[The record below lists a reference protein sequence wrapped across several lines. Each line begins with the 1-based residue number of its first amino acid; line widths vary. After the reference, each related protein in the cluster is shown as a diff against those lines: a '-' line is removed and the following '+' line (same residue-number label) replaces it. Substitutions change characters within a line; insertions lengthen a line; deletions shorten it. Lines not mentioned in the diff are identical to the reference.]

1 MPVVLLVLPLISQW
15 HLLCDGFFVSFGA
28 LILESLYKQLSS
40 RVPLSLGGDFFALLP
55 NPGSIFDMI
64 SDLCCVLVRPASETH
79 WVCDFRPDLD
89 QSHMAVFE
97 EAEIAPST
105 KVLEV
110 MDGLLAWAADVV
122 GGGSDPES
130 PAARAFLAFT
140 PDQLHEI
147 ERLDRRASELQ
158 RSLQQLRHRL
168 PPANIAQG
176 LPHLHAES
184 LASQSALALELHAH
198 SASRIQAQEL
208 DQLEQKL
215 REEYDCLEKELRAQR
230 DSIEELEEKVQ
241 EASPLEEE
249 EASELQSLRA
259 ELAKWQTKA
268 AESRKELSMVENE
281 ALAWPSSGSEF
292 WITWL
297 SRAYGCQAAQRE
309 KDLERRLRSLTEQLT
324 AKQAQAEKLTI
335 ERDNLEARVEH
346 ANQARKNQLVES
358 LAHTVKR
365 NKIGVKHLLMDPSE
379 PQRKYPSRGGLSSSL
394 GVFRTS
400 LAFKAL
406 VEMART
412 KQMIRR
418 KYYDD
423 EDDDEYSFRAQCQ
436 SRRSNTEEI
445 EKRLSRKLDETKKFV
460 QLGSISVES
469 SRRTTIEDT
478 LCNSR
483 VLYEGLLRVIV
494 GEHVKEWSVEDVLP
508 LMKILRVLWFLQSMK
523 ALCVVEG
530 NRIGDQSC
538 YKEADFS
545 HAKRKHRDGTWSFF
559 DSKVKE
565 VDDDGKTLPRE
576 PPFLPPPRTSKP
588 VLVLDLDNTLV
599 SCLLDH
605 HGSDPG
611 GKVCSYFVAKRPGVD
626 EFLHTMA
633 KHYEIVLW
641 TGSRKRYADGVLEV
655 LPDVFSHRL
664 YRVDKKL
671 ANLGRDLRKVV
682 MVDDCRRGGCPET
695 DNLIVIS
702 HYVHDGRH
710 EACSKLKEVGE
721 ILVKMSWVEDVRDEM
736 RKLRESGVLQKIAA
750 CPHACKVRG

>member
-1 MPVVLLVLPLISQW
+1 
-15 HLLCDGFFVSFGA
+15 
-28 LILESLYKQLSS
+28 
-40 RVPLSLGGDFFALLP
+40 
-55 NPGSIFDMI
+55 
-64 SDLCCVLVRPASETH
+64 
-79 WVCDFRPDLD
+79 
-89 QSHMAVFE
+89 
-97 EAEIAPST
+97 
-105 KVLEV
+105 

-198 SASRIQAQEL
+198 SASRIQAQVRESTLQSDIAAYKKALAATEQQAVDRSREAQELESSFQEL

-281 ALAWPSSGSEF
+281 ALAWPSS
-292 WITWL
+292 
-297 SRAYGCQAAQRE
+297 AQRE

-406 VEMART
+406 VVGYVFLLHV
-412 KQMIRR
+412 IVLVV
-418 KYYDD
+418 
-423 EDDDEYSFRAQCQ
+423 
-436 SRRSNTEEI
+436 
-445 EKRLSRKLDETKKFV
+445 LSSKH
-460 QLGSISVES
+460 
-469 SRRTTIEDT
+469 IED
-478 LCNSR
+478 
-483 VLYEGLLRVIV
+483 
-494 GEHVKEWSVEDVLP
+494 
-508 LMKILRVLWFLQSMK
+508 
-523 ALCVVEG
+523 
-530 NRIGDQSC
+530 
-538 YKEADFS
+538 
-545 HAKRKHRDGTWSFF
+545 
-559 DSKVKE
+559 
-565 VDDDGKTLPRE
+565 
-576 PPFLPPPRTSKP
+576 
-588 VLVLDLDNTLV
+588 
-599 SCLLDH
+599 
-605 HGSDPG
+605 
-611 GKVCSYFVAKRPGVD
+611 
-626 EFLHTMA
+626 
-633 KHYEIVLW
+633 
-641 TGSRKRYADGVLEV
+641 
-655 LPDVFSHRL
+655 
-664 YRVDKKL
+664 
-671 ANLGRDLRKVV
+671 
-682 MVDDCRRGGCPET
+682 
-695 DNLIVIS
+695 
-702 HYVHDGRH
+702 
-710 EACSKLKEVGE
+710 
-721 ILVKMSWVEDVRDEM
+721 
-736 RKLRESGVLQKIAA
+736 
-750 CPHACKVRG
+750 

>member
-1 MPVVLLVLPLISQW
+1 
-15 HLLCDGFFVSFGA
+15 
-28 LILESLYKQLSS
+28 
-40 RVPLSLGGDFFALLP
+40 
-55 NPGSIFDMI
+55 
-64 SDLCCVLVRPASETH
+64 
-79 WVCDFRPDLD
+79 
-89 QSHMAVFE
+89 
-97 EAEIAPST
+97 
-105 KVLEV
+105 
-110 MDGLLAWAADVV
+110 
-122 GGGSDPES
+122 
-130 PAARAFLAFT
+130 
-140 PDQLHEI
+140 
-147 ERLDRRASELQ
+147 
-158 RSLQQLRHRL
+158 
-168 PPANIAQG
+168 
-176 LPHLHAES
+176 
-184 LASQSALALELHAH
+184 
-198 SASRIQAQEL
+198 
-208 DQLEQKL
+208 
-215 REEYDCLEKELRAQR
+215 
-230 DSIEELEEKVQ
+230 
-241 EASPLEEE
+241 
-249 EASELQSLRA
+249 
-259 ELAKWQTKA
+259 
-268 AESRKELSMVENE
+268 
-281 ALAWPSSGSEF
+281 
-292 WITWL
+292 
-297 SRAYGCQAAQRE
+297 
-309 KDLERRLRSLTEQLT
+309 
-324 AKQAQAEKLTI
+324 
-335 ERDNLEARVEH
+335 
-346 ANQARKNQLVES
+346 
-358 LAHTVKR
+358 
-365 NKIGVKHLLMDPSE
+365 
-379 PQRKYPSRGGLSSSL
+379 
-394 GVFRTS
+394 
-400 LAFKAL
+400 
-406 VEMART
+406 
-412 KQMIRR
+412 
-418 KYYDD
+418 
-423 EDDDEYSFRAQCQ
+423 
-436 SRRSNTEEI
+436 
-445 EKRLSRKLDETKKFV
+445 
-460 QLGSISVES
+460 
-469 SRRTTIEDT
+469 
-478 LCNSR
+478 
-483 VLYEGLLRVIV
+483 
-494 GEHVKEWSVEDVLP
+494 
-508 LMKILRVLWFLQSMK
+508 MK